1 MRTLTPSPVDPA
13 FVASLVLLA
22 AVMHAS
28 WNALIKGSRDP
39 VGTQALLMFCGVL
52 LAAAAIPWV
61 PLPARES
68 WPLLGVSI
76 LVHTVYRVVL
86 VWAYREGD
94 LSKVYPLARGFAP
107 LLVALA
113 AMHFADE
120 WLNRWETAGVLL
132 VSAGIASLA
141 FEKRSARQ
149 PSRRPVVLALLT
161 GLLVSSYSLIDGLGA
176 RRAGSAIGYAA
187 WLFVFE
193 GLPFAVGT
201 AIVRRRDLRAIVRSS
216 WKSGLIGGVIS
227 TLGYTIV
234 IWAMSVGGMA
244 QTIALRETSVIV
256 AALIG
261 VGLMKEG
268 SGARRIAAAATVV
281 AGNLLLQIF

>member
-1 MRTLTPSPVDPA
+1 
-13 FVASLVLLA
+13 
-22 AVMHAS
+22 MHAV
-28 WNALIKGSRDP
+28 WNALIKGSRDQ
-39 VGTQALLMFCGVL
+39 VGTQACLMLVGML
-52 LAAAAIPWV
+52 MAAAAIPWV
-61 PLPARES
+61 PVPARES
-68 WPLLGVSI
+68 WPLLAVSV
-76 LVHTVYRVVL
+76 LVHTIYRVVL
-86 VWAYREGD
+86 VRAYREGD

-113 AMHFADE
+113 ATHFAGE
-120 WLNRWETAGVLL
+120 WLNRWETAGVFL
-132 VSAGIASLA
+132 VSGGIASLA
-141 FEKRSARQ
+141 FEKRSPGQ

-161 GLLVSSYSLIDGLGA
+161 GLFVSSYSLIDGLGA

-193 GLPFAVGT
+193 GLPFVVGT
-201 AIVRRRDLRAIVRSS
+201 AIVRRRDLRAIVRSC

-227 TLGYTIV
+227 TAGYTIV

-244 QTIALRETSVIV
+244 QVIALRETSVIV

-261 VGLMKEG
+261 IGLMKEG
-268 SGARRIAAAATVV
+268 SGVRRIAAAAIVV